1 MVAAFCEGFTF
12 IAEPDLTSAAP
23 SGSRF
28 KARVPNTASG
38 GSASTRSRGIS
49 WLGGR
54 HDRRPAGGAVGNLA
68 NGSGISQ
75 LITLWRT
82 VMTTRERSALIIG
95 ASRGLGLR
103 LVQQYRLRG
112 WRVVATVRDAHA
124 LPSAFREKD
133 ERLEVAQLDVTKPA
147 EIAALA
153 DRLAARR
160 FDLLFVVAGVTNDPG
175 ETIGE
180 VSTEEFVH
188 VMTTNVLGP
197 MRCIEALAS
206 LLVERGT
213 LAAMSSGLASIAD
226 NTTGGWEVYRASK
239 AALNMS
245 LRSFAA
251 RSPGRRT
258 ILSVAPGW
266 SRTDMGG
273 PSAPLE
279 PDESVRG
286 VIETLD
292 ALEGTGK
299 HAFVDYRGVRV
310 EW

>member
-1 MVAAFCEGFTF
+1 
-12 IAEPDLTSAAP
+12 
-23 SGSRF
+23 
-28 KARVPNTASG
+28 
-38 GSASTRSRGIS
+38 
-49 WLGGR
+49 
-54 HDRRPAGGAVGNLA
+54 
-68 NGSGISQ
+68 
-75 LITLWRT
+75 
-82 VMTTRERSALIIG
+82 MTTRERSALIIG

-103 LVQQYRLRG
+103 LVQQYRRRG

-124 LPSAFREKD
+124 LPKSDEK
-133 ERLEVAQLDVTKPA
+133 LEVAQLDVTKPA

-153 DRLAARR
+153 ERLAARR
-160 FDLLFVVAGVTNDPG
+160 FDLIFVVAGITSDPG
-175 ETIGE
+175 ETIAE
-180 VSTEEFVH
+180 VSTENFVQ

-197 MRCIEALAS
+197 MRCVEALAS
-206 LLVERGT
+206 LIGERGT
-213 LAAMSSGLASIAD
+213 LAVMSSGLGSVAD

-239 AALNMS
+239 AALNMA

-251 RSPGRRT
+251 RSTGRRT
-258 ILSVAPGW
+258 IVAVAPGW

-273 PSAPLE
+273 PTAPLD

-292 ALEGTGK
+292 ALEGTGE